1 MFLLFGKWH
10 SAFLWNFESLLFAE
24 AVVLIRLDCNSTG
37 DTWPDW
43 TDLSWAGHLVPFG
56 FCCPLFIMAY
66 TTFLPSCSF
75 MVLWLRHIN
84 KIFVLFFAL
93 LPFCPSVN
101 LFSWKFMTFCKK
113 NYSFGNH
120 DLRFLINIHIYV
132 ALAYFCFN
140 WNFLRIF

>member
-1 MFLLFGKWH
+1 MTQCIFMEFWIVTVCRGCSSYSAGLLFYWRH
-10 SAFLWNFESLLFAE
+10 MAW
-24 AVVLIRLDCNSTG
+24 
-37 DTWPDW
+37 
-43 TDLSWAGHLVPFG
+43 LSWSELGWAGHLVPFG